1 MNYLLDTHALL
12 WWLEDNLRL
21 TDGARSAIRAPE
33 NLVHVSAASVWE
45 ASIKRARG
53 NLRFA
58 NEELISELSES
69 GFSELAITAQHALA
83 AGELPPHHQDPFD
96 RMLIAQALAE
106 GLTMITHDSQFERYG
121 IPILPT

>member
-1 MNYLLDTHALL
+1 MNFLLDTHVLL
-12 WWLEDNLRL
+12 WWLEYNPRL
-21 TDGARSAIRAPE
+21 TDRARSAIQAPQ
-33 NLVHVSAASVWE
+33 NLVHVSAASIWE

-58 NEELISELSES
+58 KHELMSALSED
-69 GFSELAITAQHALA
+69 GFSELAMTAQHAMA

-106 GLTMITHDSQFERYG
+106 GLTIITHDSRFEDYEV
-121 IPILPT
+121 PTLQT

>member
-1 MNYLLDTHALL
+1 MLL
-12 WWLEDNLRL
+12 WWLEDNPRL
-21 TDGARSAIRAPE
+21 TDRARSSIQAPR
-33 NLVHVSAASVWE
+33 NQVHVSAASIWE

-58 NEELISELSES
+58 NDELISALSEGS
-69 GFSELAITAQHALA
+69 FSELAITAQHALA

-106 GLTMITHDSQFERYG
+106 GLTMITHDSQFEPYG
-121 IPILPT
+121 ILILTT